1 MITIA
6 IAHLSD
12 RHLAQRTF
20 SATQTPKLGRALK
33 FQALPTGDIRLMS
46 AGAVARRQE
55 TRRTRM
61 RPVSPVVIIVVVAAA
76 LIVVGRLRRLT
87 LVAVAGYVLIAL
99 AAVVQFIRTR

>member
-1 MITIA
+1 
-6 IAHLSD
+6 
-12 RHLAQRTF
+12 
-20 SATQTPKLGRALK
+20 
-33 FQALPTGDIRLMS
+33 
-46 AGAVARRQE
+46 
-55 TRRTRM
+55 M